1 MMDFENVFL
10 GWMKQRFSK
19 NFDCSQCL
27 NPLRSFSSI
36 FFFFFCL
43 IDFTL
48 NIKIS
53 SLKLVRFDMVPFKLK
68 FSISSG
74 CTPGS

>member
-1 MMDFENVFL
+1 MDFENVFL
-10 GWMKQRFSK
+10 GWMKRPFSK
-19 NFDCSQCL
+19 NCDRSQCL

-36 FFFFFCL
+36 FFFFL
-43 IDFTL
+43 LDRL
-48 NIKIS
+48 YLEHYKIS

-68 FSISSG
+68 FSVSSV